1 MVKII
6 DCITYFRETFVTKL
20 RIEILK
26 DVVDKFIICESI
38 YDHRSRSKNVNF
50 SLHSENLKQKVEHIV
65 INHKF
70 PEPDDPW
77 KCQKYQRDYMLG
89 YLDDINDDDFI
100 MFSDPDEIPNPNILR
115 EFVLKKKYGIFMQK
129 HFVYNFKL
137 IDQYQNPWAGTR
149 ICKKKN
155 LKSFDDLKHKIL
167 KKNLKKW
174 WRPDKEKNI
183 ELIDNGGWHF
193 NNFFSAK
200 EISTKLKTFAHS
212 EFSGDEFSSEEVI
225 KKKIENRIDLFNR
238 GHTYKILKMDQRFPE
253 YLLKNYEKYKNFI
266 L

>member
-1 MVKII
+1 MRII

-50 SLHSENLKQKVEHIV
+50 SLHSEDLKQKVEHIV

-89 YLDDINDDDFI
+89 YLDDINEDDFI

-212 EFSGDEFSSEEVI
+212 EFDKEHFTNIEKIERLINEEKDVYGRGWVFEKNNNIHDLPEYVI
-225 KKKIENRIDLFNR
+225 KNKKILNDF
-238 GHTYKILKMDQRFPE
+238 F
-253 YLLKNYEKYKNFI
+253 
-266 L
+266 

>member
-100 MFSDPDEIPNPNILR
+100 MFSDPDEIPNPNILK

-212 EFSGDEFSSEEVI
+212 EFDKEHFTNIEKIERLINEGKDVYGRGWVFEKNNNIHDLPEYVI
-225 KKKIENRIDLFNR
+225 KNKKILNDF
-238 GHTYKILKMDQRFPE
+238 F
-253 YLLKNYEKYKNFI
+253 
-266 L
+266 

>member
-1 MVKII
+1 MKII

-26 DVVDKFIICESI
+26 EVVDKFIICESI

-50 SLHSENLKQKVEHIV
+50 SLHSEDLKQKVEHIV

-89 YLDDINDDDFI
+89 YLDDINEDDFI
-100 MFSDPDEIPNPNILR
+100 MFSDPDEIPNPNILK

-174 WRPDKEKNI
+174 WRPDKERNI

-200 EISTKLKTFAHS
+200 EISTKLKTFAHT
-212 EFSGDEFSSEEVI
+212 EFDKEQFTNIEKIERLINERKDVYGRGWVFKKNDNIYDLPEYVI
-225 KKKIENRIDLFNR
+225 KNK
-238 GHTYKILKMDQRFPE
+238 KILKDF
-253 YLLKNYEKYKNFI
+253 F
-266 L
+266 

>member
-1 MVKII
+1 
-6 DCITYFRETFVTKL
+6 
-20 RIEILK
+20 
-26 DVVDKFIICESI
+26 
-38 YDHRSRSKNVNF
+38 
-50 SLHSENLKQKVEHIV
+50 
-65 INHKF
+65 
-70 PEPDDPW
+70 
-77 KCQKYQRDYMLG
+77 
-89 YLDDINDDDFI
+89 
-100 MFSDPDEIPNPNILR
+100 
-115 EFVLKKKYGIFMQK
+115 MQK

-212 EFSGDEFSSEEVI
+212 EFDKEHFTNIEKIERLINEGKDVYGRGWVFEKNNNIHDLPEYVI
-225 KKKIENRIDLFNR
+225 KNKKILNDF
-238 GHTYKILKMDQRFPE
+238 F
-253 YLLKNYEKYKNFI
+253 
-266 L
+266 

>member
-212 EFSGDEFSSEEVI
+212 EFDKEHFTNIEKIERLINEGKDVYGRGWVFEKNNNIHDLPEYVI
-225 KKKIENRIDLFNR
+225 KNKKILNDF
-238 GHTYKILKMDQRFPE
+238 F
-253 YLLKNYEKYKNFI
+253 
-266 L
+266 

>member
-212 EFSGDEFSSEEVI
+212 EFDKEHFTNIEKISRLINEGKDVYGRGWVFEKNNNIHDLPEYVI
-225 KKKIENRIDLFNR
+225 KNKKILNDF
-238 GHTYKILKMDQRFPE
+238 F
-253 YLLKNYEKYKNFI
+253 
-266 L
+266 

>member
-1 MVKII
+1 MRII

-50 SLHSENLKQKVEHIV
+50 SLHSEDLKQKVEHIV

-89 YLDDINDDDFI
+89 YLDDINEDDFI
-100 MFSDPDEIPNPNILR
+100 MFSDPDEIPNPNILK

-212 EFSGDEFSSEEVI
+212 EFDKEHFTNIEKIERLINEEKDVYGRGWVFEKNNNIHDLPEYVI
-225 KKKIENRIDLFNR
+225 KNKKILNDF
-238 GHTYKILKMDQRFPE
+238 F
-253 YLLKNYEKYKNFI
+253 
-266 L
+266 

>member
-1 MVKII
+1 MDKIV
-6 DCITYFRETFVTKL
+6 DCITYFRESFVTKL

-26 DVVDKFIICESI
+26 DVVDKFIICESL
-38 YDHRSRSKNVNF
+38 YDHRSRPKKINF
-50 SLHSENLKQKVEHIV
+50 QLHDKSLNSKVESIIIDHQ
-65 INHKF
+65 F
-70 PEPDDPW
+70 PEPNDPW
-77 KCQKYQRDYMLG
+77 KCQKYQRDYILKNLNG
-89 YLDDINDDDFI
+89 LNDNDYV
-100 MFSDPDEIPNPNILR
+100 MFSDPDEIPNPKLLR
-115 EFVLKKKYGIFMQK
+115 NFSLKKKYGIFMQK

-174 WRPDKEKNI
+174 WRPDKERNI

-212 EFSGDEFSSEEVI
+212 EFDKEYFTNIEKIERLINEGKDVYGRGWVFEKNNNIHDLPEYVI
-225 KKKIENRIDLFNR
+225 KNKKILNDF
-238 GHTYKILKMDQRFPE
+238 F
-253 YLLKNYEKYKNFI
+253 
-266 L
+266 